1 MFRFDCCWDEAGIG
15 NVLPE
20 ENECVSRSFDVVV
33 RLLFINI
40 GLERATKRS
49 YLSGVALFGFGSR
62 YTPLHLVN
70 VHLTVVRA
78 GRGVCSF
85 SSDQV
90 TP

>member
-1 MFRFDCCWDEAGIG
+1 M
-15 NVLPE
+15 LPE
-20 ENECVSRSFDVVV
+20 EDECVSGSFDVVV
-33 RLLFINI
+33 RLLII
-40 GLERATKRS
+40 SVGLERATKRS

-62 YTPLHLVN
+62 YTPLHLVK

-78 GRGVCSF
+78 GRGVCTF